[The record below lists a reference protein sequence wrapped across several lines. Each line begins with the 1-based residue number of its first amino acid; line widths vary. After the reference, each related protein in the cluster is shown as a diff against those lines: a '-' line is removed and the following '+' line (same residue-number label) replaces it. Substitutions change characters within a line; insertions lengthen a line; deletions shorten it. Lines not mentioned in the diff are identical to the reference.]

1 MDWRHSLMCT
11 LALKARCLLQVSG
24 TWYLKATAWDKE
36 IPHKMFGSVSVTPM
50 NIKTLEGGNMQVTF
64 TVL

>member
-1 MDWRHSLMCT
+1 MCT
-11 LALKARCLLQVSG
+11 LVLIASYLLQVSG

-36 IPHKMFGSVSVTPM
+36 IPDKRLGSVSVTPM
-50 NIKTLEGGNMQVTF
+50 NIKTLEGGNLEVKF